1 MCVKIYIHTHAHAR
15 ILEEKRKVRKA
26 RLVGNFAYE
35 TFSQE
40 HHRVLLYRL
49 IFFSSGFYK
58 IIIQAWDYD
67 AKILFEAI
75 NGQQ

>member
-1 MCVKIYIHTHAHAR
+1 MCVKIYTHTHAHAR

-49 IFFSSGFYK
+49 IFFF
-58 IIIQAWDYD
+58 IW
-67 AKILFEAI
+67 LL
-75 NGQQ
+75 

>member
-26 RLVGNFAYE
+26 ILVGNFAYE

-49 IFFSSGFYK
+49 IFFHLAFIK
-58 IIIQAWDYD
+58 L
-67 AKILFEAI
+67 LFKLEI
-75 NGQQ
+75 MMLRYYLKQ

>member
-1 MCVKIYIHTHAHAR
+1 MCVEIYTHTHAHTR

-40 HHRVLLYRL
+40 HHRVLFCSPM
-49 IFFSSGFYK
+49 ISSDFYK
-58 IIIQAWDYD
+58 IIIQA
-67 AKILFEAI
+67 
-75 NGQQ
+75 